1 VKKDLPHVEG
11 NTALVEKGEIGSVL
25 ERYELKYTIPCYLV
39 DEISHFVS
47 AYCFLDKYS
56 EKSPD
61 LFYKINSLYFDT
73 PSFLFLRQRKE
84 AVHRRFNMRI
94 RSYGDHPQLP
104 YFLEVKQKRGDIIK
118 KLRAKVFDADLYNLL
133 HGPNSDSFLS
143 GDKEAPSRSAFLRL
157 MHSYN
162 AQPQVL
168 VQYRRKAYISHYE
181 DYARVTFDKELRYME
196 QHEYSPVPVEEKMAP
211 SDVETRFDAGCNL
224 ILELKCYTSFVPLWM
239 IDLIRKFQLVRRGF
253 SKFTTCM
260 LPILYKHQW
269 RGCNFARSVV
279 TDDDD

>member
-1 VKKDLPHVEG
+1 VKKDLPNIQG
-11 NTALVEKGEIGSVL
+11 SSGFVEKGEIGSIL

-47 AYCFLDKYS
+47 TYCFLDKYS

-73 PSFLFLRQRKE
+73 PEFLFLKRRLGRE
-84 AVHRRFNMRI
+84 YRRFNMRI

-133 HGPNSDSFLS
+133 NGPLTNEFLT
-143 GDKEAPSRSAFLRL
+143 GDKEAPSRAAFLRL
-157 MHSYN
+157 LHVYN
-162 AQPQVL
+162 AQPQVI
-168 VQYRRKAYISHYE
+168 VQYRRKAYISNYE

-196 QHEYSPVPVEEKMAP
+196 QHEYSPVPIEEKMA
-211 SDVETRFDAGCNL
+211 SCDVETGFDLGCNL
-224 ILELKCYTSFVPLWM
+224 VLELKCYTSFVPLWM
-239 IDLIRKFQLVRRGF
+239 IDCIRKFQLRRRGF
-253 SKFTTCM
+253 SKYSSCM
-260 LPILYKHQW
+260 MPIFCKYD
-269 RGCNFARSVV
+269 RAGCYARS
-279 TDDDD
+279 TLLDDD